1 LMLYP
6 ADLLLISRFGWLMAA
21 IIAVAVAGDI
31 VFLPALLG
39 GSLGTLLINSVK
51 KAGVNIAE
59 PNEAE
64 RPSSSVPQPHLSCS
78 TISVTQATNP

>member
-1 LMLYP
+1 MLYP

-39 GSLGTLLINSVK
+39 GSLGTLLINSVIK
-51 KAGVNIAE
+51 EGATVAE
-59 PNEAE
+59 SEDDDPNA
-64 RPSSSVPQPHLSCS
+64 SSAVPQPHLSCS
-78 TISVTQATNP
+78 TIAVSQATNS